1 MNKWR
6 MVRLTNTTCEDYGC
20 RPEPDYSSGIYMAA
34 VKEAQCRIVAD
45 KRRKQDEVKQNLKR
59 ENSVKMEARIIKQ
72 WSSYYNTLYIVTLLG
87 YTCNQPRGQG
97 N

>member
-45 KRRKQDEVKQNLKR
+45 NRKKQEEVKENAERSNYVKR
-59 ENSVKMEARIIKQ
+59 ESRMIM
-72 WSSYYNTLYIVTLLG
+72 
-87 YTCNQPRGQG
+87 QG
-97 N
+97 RS